1 MTTGVRSA
9 KKIFLLPLLALTLPV
24 LAQLPSL
31 HAQVPPPG
39 QDAAF
44 DYTPEKGEQI
54 EEPERPTVR
63 INLNDVEVIRHPQMG
78 TIFISKHRWRNW
90 VERSLYLILVNI
102 ALLVI
107 LGSLPK
113 NDENN
118 LIVSYFLSGIS
129 FMLAFWIFL
138 CALLLF
144 KFRSLTGVYVLPV
157 SAAMCGATYY
167 LLLKVKQA
175 DISLSD
181 LKDSF
186 RQQNRAGSSDQR
198 LSSVDGSPGDWPE
211 QDFLK

>member
-1 MTTGVRSA
+1 MKPGVLSA
-9 KKIFLLPLLALTLPV
+9 KKSLFIPLLALALPV
-24 LAQLPSL
+24 LAPLPRL
-31 HAQVPPPG
+31 CAQVPPG
-39 QDAAF
+39 QDSSF
-44 DYTPEKGEQI
+44 DYTPAKGEKI
-54 EEPERPTVR
+54 EETERPTVR
-63 INLNDVEVIRHPQMG
+63 INFNDVEVIRNPQTG
-78 TIFISKHRWRNW
+78 ITFISKHRWRNW
-90 VERSLYLILVNI
+90 VERALYLILVNI

-129 FMLAFWIFL
+129 FMLDFWVFL
-138 CALLLF
+138 CAVLLF
-144 KFRSLTGVYVLPV
+144 KFRSISGAYVLPV

-167 LLLKVKQA
+167 LLLKIKKA

-186 RQQNRAGSSDQR
+186 RQQSRAGGSDQR
-198 LSSVDGSPGDWPE
+198 LASVDGSPGDWPE